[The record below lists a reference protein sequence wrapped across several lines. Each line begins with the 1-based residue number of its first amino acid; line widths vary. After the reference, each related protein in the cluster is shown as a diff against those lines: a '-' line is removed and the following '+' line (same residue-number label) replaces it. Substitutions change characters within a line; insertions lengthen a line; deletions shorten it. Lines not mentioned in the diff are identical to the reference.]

1 MDLEIARTRCKES
14 LIQSIKQ
21 LQGVVQLDQIE
32 AIADL
37 ITQTMKGPWRYFH
50 TNQHIFEVGESGDAI
65 EVLAALFHDLVYVQV
80 DHGIGINI
88 SRYIA
93 PFVHEIQGQIL
104 IRDAHDLPN
113 SCSFEVV
120 SAVFGFKPGQA
131 LPPMSGQNEFLS
143 AAIAGLCLEPFLNS
157 SQIAQIA
164 ACIEATVPFRPL
176 SPSGLTP
183 IEMLYQ
189 RLISANKQ
197 FNLGWSDEETIEAVK
212 RSVRLVNRDVENFA
226 DSRAAHFLDNTWNL
240 MPETNHELMNPNSYT
255 VSGYR
260 WSLQRMEGFLTFLTP
275 ERVFQQF
282 RGEPDDETY
291 QVILQRTQK
300 NLEVAKLYLGC
311 KLISIGIIEALS
323 TRLGRDIAVSMMM
336 GEFPTPGVKT
346 PALEDFLP
354 AISTPKEPE
363 NELEIIVLELLSEGR
378 NQDSLYDLKNSPIAT
393 FIVKSIGFDEMK
405 RLIEVAKN
413 FFTGKV
419 SPSEFLCEC
428 DPDVVNA
435 ITVGV
440 RKLFE
445 SRAARFS
452 WTDLKHNGTVSAV
465 SNSH

>member
-21 LQGVVQLDQIE
+21 LQGVVQLEQIE

-93 PFVHEIQGQIL
+93 PFVHEVQGQIM
-104 IRDAHDLPN
+104 IRDSQDLPN
-113 SCSFEVV
+113 SLPFAIV
-120 SAVFGFKPGQA
+120 SAVFGFQPGQA

-143 AAIAGLCLEPFLNS
+143 AAIAGFCLEPFLTS

-183 IEMLYQ
+183 IEMLHQ
-189 RLISANKQ
+189 RLINVNKQ
-197 FNLGWSDEETIEAVK
+197 FNLGWSDEETIDAVK

-240 MPETNHELMNPNSYT
+240 MPETNHELMNPSSYT

-282 RGEPDDETY
+282 RGEPDEETY
-291 QVILQRTQK
+291 QAILQRTGK

-336 GEFPTPGVKT
+336 GEFPTPGLKT

-354 AISTPKEPE
+354 TISTPKEPG
-363 NELEIIVLELLSEGR
+363 NELERVVLELLSEGR
-378 NQDSLYDLKNSPIAT
+378 NQDSPYDLKNSPIAT
-393 FIVKSIGFDEMK
+393 FIVKSIGFNEMK
-405 RLIEVAKN
+405 RLIDVAKN
-413 FFTGKV
+413 FFTGKI

-445 SRAARFS
+445 CRAARFS
-452 WTDLKHNGTVSAV
+452 WTDLKHNGSVSAV